1 MTLLP
6 PKLSNEYKALKIAEY
21 GLYPIFAIYIFRSL
35 VHFLAEN
42 SGLVGI
48 ASIKELPILN
58 GLDPNQLVYLFASL
72 WGATQ
77 VSLTLILLIL
87 FIKYKNLIPLIYLV
101 CLLDH
106 CFRLISG
113 SLHPL
118 TEDYYINTPPGV
130 IANIPLLIYF
140 ILMFYLSLKGNA
152 QNDWF
157 LLFLQK
163 PLFIFNSS

>member
-87 FIKYKNLIPLIYLV
+87 FIKYKNLIPLIYLI

-140 ILMFYLSLKGNA
+140 ILMFYLSLKGKA
-152 QNDWF
+152 QND
-157 LLFLQK
+157 
-163 PLFIFNSS
+163 